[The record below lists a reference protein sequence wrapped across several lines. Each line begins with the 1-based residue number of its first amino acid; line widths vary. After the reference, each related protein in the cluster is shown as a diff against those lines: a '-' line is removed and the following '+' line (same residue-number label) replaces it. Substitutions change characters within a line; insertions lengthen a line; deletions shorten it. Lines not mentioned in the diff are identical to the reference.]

1 MYLIGIPLLIVPFAI
16 YNIVA
21 FLFNVGFD
29 GVLFTIH
36 MPSGVDLNVTTS
48 DLLLI
53 LSIFLLFVEILKA
66 TRMGSRAIVD
76 HMLSLILFVVMLAEF
91 LMLPKAATST
101 FLLLLVICFVDVM
114 AGFSVSIRTAQ
125 RDIGFDPESMRS

>member
-53 LSIFLLFVEILKA
+53 LSVFLLFVEILKA
-66 TRMGSRAIVD
+66 TRMGARAIVD

-125 RDIGFDPESMRS
+125 RDIGFDPEGMRS